1 MTLFGISTRK
11 FILLLLILSVL
22 LFGLPQHRQGN
33 EPVRKL
39 DQRNWITNNGG
50 NFITPIDQPLSFPED
65 HGEHSGVQKELW
77 QFSGMLKDYKGK
89 NYGFQVTVS
98 RLNLGNDLPQRQSA
112 WAASNIYRAQLAYA
126 PEDGERF
133 ILKQRTSR
141 DAIGLA
147 GYQSDHTDLQKL
159 WLYDWQVL
167 VLQTPAGQS
176 RFILQLADKNDN
188 LQLTLQP
195 VKPAIE
201 MSLIEQM
208 KFYGISRLQAEGS
221 LQIGGQSRTVSG
233 VAFFDH
239 AWGNLPI
246 GGGQLVWN
254 RFFLQLSNGQELA
267 ILQSRRK
274 DGSGTP
280 IHSGYLIDRN
290 SEVVEMS
297 RKQFELKIL
306 EYWQSQKTG
315 INYPLSW
322 QVIIPD
328 KRLTLTINA
337 LIKDQ
342 EINDEFVNWS
352 GTVQI
357 VGEAAGTKVQGSG
370 LLQLSGY
377 ETVR

>member
-1 MTLFGISTRK
+1 M
-11 FILLLLILSVL
+11 LLLLILSAL
-22 LFGLPQHRQGN
+22 LFGLLQHRQGS
-33 EPVRKL
+33 EPVRTL
-39 DQRNWITNNGG
+39 DQLNWFNNHGG
-50 NFITPIDQPLSFPED
+50 SFIIPIDQPLSFPED

-77 QFSGMLKDYKGK
+77 QFSGMLRDCKGK
-89 NYGFQVTVS
+89 NYGFQVTFF
-98 RLNLGNDLPQRQSA
+98 RLNMGNDLPQRQSA
-112 WAASNIYRAQLAYA
+112 WASRNIYWAQLAYA
-126 PEDGERF
+126 AEDGDRL

-141 DAIGLA
+141 DALGLA
-147 GYQSDHTDLQKL
+147 GYLSDHADLQKL
-159 WLYDWQVL
+159 WLYDWQVQ

-195 VKPAIE
+195 VKSAIE

-208 KFYGISRLQAEGS
+208 KFYGISRLLAEGS

-254 RFFLQLSNGQELA
+254 RFFLQLSNKQELV
-267 ILQSRRK
+267 ILQSRRR

-280 IHSGYLIDRN
+280 VHSGYLIDRN
-290 SEVVEMS
+290 AEVVELS

-306 EYWQSQKTG
+306 EYWESQKTG
-315 INYPLSW
+315 IHYPLSW
-322 QVIIPD
+322 QVNIPD
-328 KRLTLTINA
+328 KRMTLIITA
-337 LIKDQ
+337 LINDQ
-342 EINDEFVNWS
+342 ETNDEFVNWS
-352 GTVQI
+352 GTVQ
-357 VGEAAGTKVQGSG
+357 VAGEAAGTKVQGSG

-377 ETVR
+377 EAVP